1 MNNANNTNNPNKMYN
16 NYDPNN
22 NPSRKMLHIDTGYD
36 KNKKGNN
43 DTSLL
48 TVLLLLIVIGV
59 GGYYA
64 YKTFIASGGAVIRL
78 DKSEKS
84 FIQVTYNNKESK
96 QASQNGVI
104 NYEKYYETEVG
115 KTIESN
121 GLSFTIKTFN
131 EKSATIVLNNET
143 TDALALL
150 NCPNNVCPSGTTFT
164 LDGSASYIF
173 ETNGVNEYI
182 FNLNLIETKN

>member
-1 MNNANNTNNPNKMYN
+1 MNNSDNLNNPNKMYS

-22 NPSRKMLHIDTGYD
+22 NPSRKMLHINTGYD
-36 KNKKGNN
+36 KNQKKGN

-64 YKTFIASGGAVIRL
+64 YKTFVASGGAVIHL

-84 FIQVTYNNKESK
+84 FIQVTYNNKQSNQVNET
-96 QASQNGVI
+96 GTM
-104 NYEKYYETEVG
+104 NYEKFYETDIG

-121 GLSFTIKTFN
+121 GLSFTIKTFT
-131 EKSATIVLNNET
+131 ETSSTITLNAET
-143 TDALALL
+143 VDALALL
-150 NCPNNVCPSGTTFT
+150 NCPNNVCPAGTTFT
-164 LDGSASYIF
+164 MDGTVSYIF

-182 FNLNLIETKN
+182 FNLNLQNKK